1 MRQHGRLLACLS
13 TFGRGYF
20 VPGHSGME
28 KTLEAINR
36 TGFCGCR
43 EIYNFFVGLYG
54 RPQAH
59 GKEST
64 SGQLFSQ
71 QRSTLPFA
79 PTRHERVSNNT
90 TTTAHPLSTD
100 IVFFS
105 FNTCPRL
112 FRGLCTVLRSKAG
125 QFKEVAQQ
133 QQQGSLVSQLAGQAI
148 VDSDDEEVADLHDD
162 HEEVPPYTNNH
173 HHWQL
178 LMPPPSS
185 SSGCGPSRCVGYYD
199 ATSLYP
205 SSGACHTI

>member
-1 MRQHGRLLACLS
+1 
-13 TFGRGYF
+13 
-20 VPGHSGME
+20 ME

-36 TGFCGCR
+36 PGFCGCR

-79 PTRHERVSNNT
+79 PTRHERVSNTNT
-90 TTTAHPLSTD
+90 PTPAHPLSTD

-133 QQQGSLVSQLAGQAI
+133 QQQQGSLASQLAGQAI

-162 HEEVPPYTNNH
+162 QEEVPPYTNNH

-178 LMPPPSS
+178 LQQPSS